1 MLVNG
6 SPKGFFK
13 AQRGLRQRD
22 PLSPF
27 LFVIIGEALSK
38 MISMAAEANLICG
51 FRPTTSA
58 PMVSHLQFADDTL
71 IFCKAIVDQ
80 VRDVKA
86 ILLFFEAVSGL
97 KVNFFKSELIRV
109 RVEETHSL
117 HLVDIMGCKV
127 GTLPSVYL
135 GLPLCGDLVPKVSWN
150 SVVERDGKEV
160 KGVES

>member
-1 MLVNG
+1 M
-6 SPKGFFK
+6 
-13 AQRGLRQRD
+13 
-22 PLSPF
+22 
-27 LFVIIGEALSK
+27 
-38 MISMAAEANLICG
+38 
-51 FRPTTSA
+51 
-58 PMVSHLQFADDTL
+58 
-71 IFCKAIVDQ
+71 
-80 VRDVKA
+80 KA

-150 SVVERDGKEV
+150 SVVERGGKEV